1 MKTNYYLYA
10 AGMPFR
16 LHHSVL
22 LLLLGMFLSC
32 KPKPGEPVVS
42 PDIIE
47 NPATATGES
56 KDNLPVFS
64 FETTNHHF
72 GEIKQGDVVDFT
84 FKFKNTGKSDLFI
97 LSAKASCGCT
107 VPSYSKEPV
116 PPGGEGKVDVQFD
129 SHGKTGMVSKT
140 VSLVANTVPNTR
152 VLTISAE
159 ISEGK

>member
-1 MKTNYYLYA
+1 MKTNHQPSATRWRYLLNHA
-10 AGMPFR
+10 A
-16 LHHSVL
+16 L
-22 LLLLGMFLSC
+22 LMLLCMFLSC

-42 PDIIE
+42 PDLID
-47 NPATATGES
+47 NPATAAGES
-56 KDNLPVFS
+56 QDNLPVFS

-129 SHGKTGMVSKT
+129 SHGKSGMVSKT